1 MSNSQEFY
9 LINTFADV
17 VGIAA
22 QNLRRL
28 DRRGIFKPHHIDER
42 GCRYYSREQIA
53 EAEKIKDKINPRK
66 ITPPVELRERLGYE
80 RKDISRVIGCG
91 IENYERGLSNPSLEF
106 IEDLTKIYEVPF
118 AEVQAAFDAVRK
130 PSARKTD
137 FENAKAEVMPNRWGK
152 ETMTEPMRIRNEA
165 GFTRP
170 FVCDLLDITE
180 YTLFGYEKGNLPV
193 TLEVVEGLTKI
204 YDVSFK
210 DLQKAFDSLRDSR
223 ESKKDFN
230 NIIAMQNKDA
240 STPDELREQSKLT
253 TNQISEAL
261 GIAPATL
268 TKYET
273 GFWPVTLKVAEDM
286 AALYN
291 VSLNEIRKIFA
302 PLSKMPEL
310 ENVKYLDRVSIWEKS
325 ITQPMA
331 LRQRVGFSRH
341 QVYKFIGVG
350 HAALTRYEKGESEIP
365 LDVAE
370 DLAKLYNVSMDEIR
384 KVFASVRQPRRR
396 KPNFDLLIS
405 IRRKNF
411 KNLGEELRQKYKAK
425 DTQKDTQ

>member
-1 MSNSQEFY
+1 VSNSQEFY
-9 LINTFADV
+9 LINAFADI

-42 GCRYYSREQIA
+42 GCRYYSREQIS
-53 EAEKIKDKINPRK
+53 EVEKVRNKINPRK

-80 RKDISRVIGCG
+80 RKDVSKVVGCG
-91 IENYERGLSNPSLEF
+91 IENYERGITNPSLEF

-130 PSARKTD
+130 PSTRKTD

-210 DLQKAFDSLRDSR
+210 DLQKAFNSLRDSC

-240 STPDELREQSKLT
+240 STPAELREQSKLT

-291 VSLNEIRKIFA
+291 VSINEIRKIFA
-302 PLSKMPEL
+302 PLSKMPKL
-310 ENVKYLDRVSIWEKS
+310 ENVKYLDRISIWEKS

-331 LRQRVGFSRH
+331 LRQRIGFSRK
-341 QVYKFIGVG
+341 QVDKFIGLG
-350 HAALTRYEKGESEIP
+350 RGCLTRYEKGDSEIP

-370 DLAKLYNVSMDEIR
+370 DLAKLYNVSIDEIR
-384 KVFASVRQPRRR
+384 KVFASVRRPRLR
-396 KPNFDLLIS
+396 KPNFDLLTN
-405 IRRKNF
+405 IRRGKF
-411 KNLGEELRQKYKAK
+411 KNLIEEFRGKYKSK
-425 DTQKDTQ
+425 DTQNDTQ